1 MVLVCGLFGF
11 VFERRRIQSKSDDKI
26 QLSSLIIQKER
37 SNVTCALGAYGTIH
51 NVIIENNI
59 TSRFHL
65 VLLLPKPHVVTP

>member
-1 MVLVCGLFGF
+1 MNRFACGHENSSIWCVAFLVLFLK
-11 VFERRRIQSKSDDKI
+11 EED
-26 QLSSLIIQKER
+26 IIQKER